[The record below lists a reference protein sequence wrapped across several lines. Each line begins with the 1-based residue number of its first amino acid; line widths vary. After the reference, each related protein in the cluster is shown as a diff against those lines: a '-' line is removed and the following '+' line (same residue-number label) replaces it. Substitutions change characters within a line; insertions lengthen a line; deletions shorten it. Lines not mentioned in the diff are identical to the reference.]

1 MQNFLSASD
10 SESREREEVT
20 APFRRLIEL
29 NTINETATKRILTIV
44 DSLRR
49 FARLDEAELDEV
61 DIHEGIEN
69 TLTLLQH
76 ELKTRI
82 EVQRDY
88 GDIPRINCSPNQLN
102 QAFMNLL
109 VNAVHAIQGQG
120 QILVKTRVQNEFAT
134 IEIRD
139 TGIGIPDESLE
150 RIFDPGFTT
159 KQFGVGTGL
168 GLSIVSVVSQRLGF

>member
-1 MQNFLSASD
+1 M
-10 SESREREEVT
+10 
-20 APFRRLIEL
+20 EL
-29 NTINETATKRILTIV
+29 NTINETATQRILTIV

-88 GDIPRINCSPNQLN
+88 GDIPRINCFPNRLN

-109 VNAVHAIQGQG
+109 LNAVHAIQGQG

-139 TGIGIPDESLE
+139 TGIGIPKENLE

-159 KQFGVGTGL
+159 K
-168 GLSIVSVVSQRLGF
+168 RLA